1 MAAESSLAGRHAL
14 ITGGGT
20 GIGAAVAEHLSRAGA
35 KLSLLGR
42 RIEPLRAVSDRFGGE
57 AIPCDVTDPA
67 RVRAAFNEA
76 RAANGPIELLIA
88 NAGIAESAPFHKM
101 TREAW
106 DRIIATNLTA
116 AFDCAREAIG
126 DLLKCDAGRL
136 VFVAS
141 VASLRGVPYAAHYA
155 ASKHGLVGLMRSLAA
170 EYAKTGLTVNAV
182 CPGYVD
188 SPMTDQSVARVS
200 DITGRSEDDARSAI
214 TNMNASGRLVDPQA
228 IANVVAMLCLPLSQD
243 MNGAAITID
252 GGTSA

>member
-1 MAAESSLAGRHAL
+1 MDSRALEGRHAL

-20 GIGAAVAEHLSRAGA
+20 GIGAAAAEHLNAAGA

-42 RIEPLRAVSDRFGGE
+42 RIEPLKAVAEGLGGT
-57 AIPCDVTDPA
+57 AIQCDVTDSD
-67 RVRAAFNEA
+67 RVSAAFDEA
-76 RAANGPIELLIA
+76 RAANGPIDLLIV

-101 TREAW
+101 SRESW

-116 AFDCAREAIG
+116 AFDCARAAIG
-126 DLLKCDAGRL
+126 DLLKSDSGRL

-155 ASKHGLVGLMRSLAA
+155 ASKHGLLGLMRSLAA
-170 EYAKTGLTVNAV
+170 EYAKTNLTVNAV

-188 SPMTDQSVARVS
+188 TPMTDQSVARVS
-200 DITGRSEDDARSAI
+200 EITGRSAEDSRGII

-228 IANVVAMLCLPLSQD
+228 IANLVLTLCLPLSRD
-243 MNGAAITID
+243 INGSAVTID